1 MTPTLSPHRPAEVNR
16 RGAWSCE
23 KRVSLFRRD
32 RRGVYPAGRRA
43 KRMTIKFFEFTGCTG
58 GDRRGGLKGNVM
70 VSERAH
76 TDDAIEFIRKIAGEM
91 SALPYDKEH
100 QGAFAQAAALHYAAN
115 LLADRLAQIAE
126 AIAQPDAT

>member
-1 MTPTLSPHRPAEVNR
+1 MGI
-16 RGAWSCE
+16 GALHE
-23 KRVSLFRRD
+23 A
-32 RRGVYPAGRRA
+32 P
-43 KRMTIKFFEFTGCTG
+43 FEFTGHPS
-58 GDRRGGLKGNVM
+58 GDWAGGLKGNVM

-115 LLADRLAQIAE
+115 VLANRLAQIAE
-126 AIAQPDAT
+126 AIERAHPTLALGGPGSEV